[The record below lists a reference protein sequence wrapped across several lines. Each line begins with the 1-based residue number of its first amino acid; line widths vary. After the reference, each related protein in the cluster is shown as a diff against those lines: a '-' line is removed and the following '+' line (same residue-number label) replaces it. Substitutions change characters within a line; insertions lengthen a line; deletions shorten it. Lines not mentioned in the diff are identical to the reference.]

1 VASAY
6 PIGDGQADR
15 LDTRGHH
22 ARIAAGIWGTKDAF
36 FFLEMPFGEFR
47 QITARVR
54 VLGNVD
60 PWTKAGVMIRET
72 LWAGSRHADAIVSPS
87 KGMAT
92 APVPAEPA
100 PTHQRG
106 RRRSHPASHPPQRDA
121 SGDRNRG
128 DGSQAWRGAAAVID
142 DLRIEP

>member
-1 VASAY
+1 MASAY

-22 ARIAAGIWGTKDAF
+22 ARIAASVWGTKDAF

-72 LWAGSRHADAIVSPS
+72 LSAGSRHADAIVSPS

-100 PTHQRG
+100 PRPTSGAGAAPILLRI
-106 RRRSHPASHPPQRDA
+106 RRSETPQVI
-121 SGDRNRG
+121 GI
-128 DGSQAWRGAAAVID
+128 AVTGHKPGV
-142 DLRIEP
+142 EPRPSSTTFA